1 MAIVKILGNYRGK
14 KDKSNLDKFIVKK
27 LNCNIDKE
35 FSQEIF
41 MENFLIEKTI
51 AKNEPK
57 SIIQQRLKKLED
69 IKKKYF
75 MKRY

>member
-51 AKNEPK
+51 QLNHNSQFKTFNLILFLIFKEK
-57 SIIQQRLKKLED
+57 T
-69 IKKKYF
+69 
-75 MKRY
+75 